1 MALPDR
7 FGSERVRGFRQIGI
21 VAGVA
26 CLIILGMQLSQAQ
39 SRGGGSSSQRS
50 GPELPSTGYQNEAV
64 DLSEGKTPSQ
74 IFASDCTVCHQKP
87 NNLAAGRNAG
97 ELANFLRQHYTTG
110 AAQARILAAY
120 VASLSS
126 GGGGQAERGAPA
138 RQEQARPEAPAQRG
152 LFGQFP
158 DILGVGRQRQA
169 EPESGDTGRRRKPV
183 PERTESPAAAESKP
197 SETDAKPAEKPAEA
211 KLSDDK
217 PDEAKSSEA
226 KPSEA
231 KPSETKPETAK
242 PETTKPAE
250 EKPASRAHAR
260 PGQTKPAEAK
270 PRKPEAAAS
279 ANKPGG
285 APQAAPDKPAA
296 PAAPAGPDIRI

>member
-1 MALPDR
+1 M
-7 FGSERVRGFRQIGI
+7 RGFRQIGVMAA
-21 VAGVA
+21 VAG
-26 CLIILGMQLSQAQ
+26 LMILGMQLSQAQ
-39 SRGGGSSSQRS
+39 SRSGTGSSQRS

-64 DLSEGKTPSQ
+64 DLSEGKTPAQ

-126 GGGGQAERGAPA
+126 GGSGGQAERGAPA

-169 EPESGDTGRRRKPV
+169 EPESGDAIRRRKPV

-197 SETDAKPAEKPAEA
+197 SETDAKPAEQTAEKPVEKPAEA

-217 PDEAKSSEA
+217 PEEAKPSGA

-231 KPSETKPETAK
+231 KPSEIKPETA
-242 PETTKPAE
+242 KPAE

-270 PRKPEAAAS
+270 PKKPEAAAS